1 MTEFMKFQVPVV
13 AEVIRDLG
21 YKAKVHEMEKSFFI
35 ESATSGMRLYLY
47 CWPDT
52 TDEKNIDADISLIRF
67 RAGWYELVDFNE
79 TEIDA
84 LCNWYNANQP
94 FTKLYRRNDETSFDL
109 ILEADLYVMDGMSA
123 EAFANRFNR
132 FIGQLEYANRCFRQC
147 RYTSKSE
154 IMERHNKAVEILQ
167 SFSPDVDEAVGLYR
181 QNAHL
186 GYAGSQNNF
195 GDLFEKGSGV
205 PKDDL
210 MAVYWYT
217 RASERGEPTA
227 YYSLASI
234 LEASRSNADS
244 LTVAAK
250 YAILA
255 SDQLPE
261 GRNKFASMQLRD
273 SLKELLDPKF
283 YDFAEELAARFKP
296 IYEEKWIMG
305 DAPGGS
311 IFTTNGSNSLN

>member
-1 MTEFMKFQVPVV
+1 MEFMKFQVPVI
-13 AEVIRDLG
+13 AETIRNLG
-21 YKAKVHEMEKSFFI
+21 YKSKVHEMENCFVI
-35 ESATSGMRLYLY
+35 ESATSGLRFHLY
-47 CWPDT
+47 CWPAPS
-52 TDEKNIDADISLIRF
+52 EKKDNGKEIYLVRF
-67 RAGWYELVDFNE
+67 RCGWYELVDFNE

-84 LCNWYNANQP
+84 LCNWYNSNQP
-94 FTKLYRRNDETSFDL
+94 FAKLYRSNNEDSFDL
-109 ILEADLYVMDGMSA
+109 ILEADLYSLDGMSA
-123 EAFANRFNR
+123 IAFGDCFARFTS
-132 FIGQLEYANRCFRQC
+132 LVEYANKCFGQC
-147 RYTSKSE
+147 RFTRKSE
-154 IMERHNKAVEILQ
+154 IIDRHNKAVEAVHGLA
-167 SFSPDVDEAVGLYR
+167 PDFDQAVSLYR

-195 GDLFEKGSGV
+195 GDLFEKGSGL

-234 LEASRSNADS
+234 LELSRSNVDS

-261 GRNKFASMQLRD
+261 GRNKVAAMQLRD
-273 SLKELLDPKF
+273 SLRELLDPKF
-283 YDFAEELAARFKP
+283 YDFAEELAAKFKP
-296 IYEEKWIMG
+296 IYEEKWTMS
-305 DAPGGS
+305 DAPGES
-311 IFTTNGSNSLN
+311 VFIARGSNSLN